1 MSLSESAVPTS
12 ASALSIFRVFL
23 RLGLTCF
30 GGPIAHFGYYR
41 DEFVVRRGWL
51 DDREFADLAALCQF
65 LPGPAS
71 SQFGV
76 AVGIKRAGLAGGLAA
91 WLGFTLP
98 SAAIMVGFGYGLVN
112 LGDAAGTGWL
122 DGLRIMAV
130 AVVAR
135 AVWGMGRTL
144 CPDARRAALA
154 LLAAILVILWPALT
168 GGAAGAQIAAIVVG
182 GILGRLVVPA
192 ASEPPRPLG
201 FAPSRRIGAAAWVLF
216 FALLALL
223 PVLAWLGIHP
233 LLAVADSFYRS
244 GALVFGGG
252 HVVLP
257 LLQAEVVPNGWVGNE
272 VFLAGY
278 GAAQALPGPI
288 FTFAGYLG
296 AMMDA
301 DVAPWVTALVALI
314 AIFLPAH
321 LLVIGALPFWDA
333 LRSRAGV
340 RAALV
345 GVNAAVVGLLL
356 AVLYDPLWT
365 ETIRAPAD
373 FAFALGV
380 FGLLVFTKVPP
391 PVLAGGAALLGAA
404 SALL

>member
-1 MSLSESAVPTS
+1 MAVQTPASVLSV
-12 ASALSIFRVFL
+12 FRVFL
-23 RLGLTCF
+23 RLGAICF
-30 GGPIAHFGYYR
+30 GGPVAHFGYYR

-51 DDREFADLAALCQF
+51 DDREFADLTALCQF

-71 SQFGV
+71 SQFGI

-112 LGDAAGTGWL
+112 LGDAVGTGWL
-122 DGLRIMAV
+122 QGLRIMAV

-135 AVWGMGRTL
+135 AVWGMGLTL

-154 LLAAILVILWPALT
+154 LLAAILVVLWPSLT
-168 GGAAGAQIAAIVVG
+168 GGAPGAQFAAIVAG
-182 GILGRLVVPA
+182 GILGRLIVPTENE
-192 ASEPPRPLG
+192 SPRPLD
-201 FAPSRRIGAAAWVLF
+201 FAPGRRTGAAAWILF

-223 PVLAWLGIHP
+223 PALGWLGVHP
-233 LLAVADSFYRS
+233 LVGVADAFYRS

-257 LLQAEVVPNGWVGNE
+257 LLQAEVVPRGWVGNE

-301 DVAPWVTALVALI
+301 GAAPWVTALVALI

-333 LRSRAGV
+333 LRSRARV
-340 RAALV
+340 RAALA
-345 GVNAAVVGLLL
+345 GVTAAVVGLLL

-365 ETIRAPAD
+365 ETVRTPVD
-373 FAFALGV
+373 FAFALGI
-380 FGLLVFTKVPP
+380 FGLLVFAKVPP
-391 PVLAGGAALLGAA
+391 PVLAVAAALLGIGAALL
-404 SALL
+404 